1 MDYLDYQ
8 NACDELRMQKTR
20 LEELRDNLIAEDG
33 HNAFVLTQNAIAA
46 VENVIYD
53 LEDADIAIDKLANE

>member
-8 NACDELRMQKTR
+8 NACDELRLQKTK

-33 HNAFVLTQNAIAA
+33 HTAFVTHQNAIAA